1 MLFPRVQCCQS
12 HGRVGRR
19 APPRV
24 AGRDSPGAL
33 LAHSWAHAPPPQKK
47 TSMQLLPN
55 HSGGAG
61 ERGGRGGGGGWG
73 GSAVLDQKQPP
84 HYRPAPNTVFLSW
97 AQRCGARA
105 GLMRARHDGKCVCE
119 RSGCAQTAPVPMI
132 PSDVTQFACF
142 LEPRPYSSD
151 QCKTCTWDTQP
162 CDLHVTCVH
171 VQIGI
176 VFLLLPNLYVSQ
188 FAIRTL
194 GVLLGCIKKQ

>member
-1 MLFPRVQCCQS
+1 MVVWGDVRPPALPGGTAQGHCWHTAGHTPPPPPKKPPCSCCQTTVG
-12 HGRVGRR
+12 GR
-19 APPRV
+19 
-24 AGRDSPGAL
+24 
-33 LAHSWAHAPPPQKK
+33 
-47 TSMQLLPN
+47 
-55 HSGGAG
+55 
-61 ERGGRGGGGGWG
+61 ERGRGGGGGGWG

-162 CDLHVTCVH
+162 CV
-171 VQIGI
+171 
-176 VFLLLPNLYVSQ
+176 
-188 FAIRTL
+188 
-194 GVLLGCIKKQ
+194 